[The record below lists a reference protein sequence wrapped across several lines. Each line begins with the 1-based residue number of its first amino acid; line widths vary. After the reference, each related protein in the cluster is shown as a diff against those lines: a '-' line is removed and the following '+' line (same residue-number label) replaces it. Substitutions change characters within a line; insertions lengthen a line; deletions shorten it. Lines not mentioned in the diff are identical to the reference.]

1 MRSRSAE
8 LLGEMLAADE
18 EVLEGVDD
26 SSGEVGDAMRR
37 VVDGVSSVI
46 IGAND
51 WAGAWAEVED
61 RDPRA
66 LADLVMRAQKA
77 NDVGRSTRSCALQRR
92 S

>member
-37 VVDGVSSVI
+37 VVV
-46 IGAND
+46 D
-51 WAGAWAEVED
+51 WAAAWAEVED